1 MKTLFFQEQK
11 LHRIEIVEDI
21 VSYSASSLQAQRNR
35 YPFQVDVSKDGM
47 IAKGTTGYII
57 KRWGRMYF
65 SPDTDQKGI
74 ERFTPPDQPYV
85 LIPYK
90 KVKNKYRI
98 MLSFVIKAEQ

>member
-35 YPFQVDVSKDGM
+35 YLFQTEVSKDGV

-57 KRWGRMYF
+57 KRGGGECIFLLMLI
-65 SPDTDQKGI
+65 KK
-74 ERFTPPDQPYV
+74 ELNV
-85 LIPYK
+85 LRRLISHTY
-90 KVKNKYRI
+90 
-98 MLSFVIKAEQ
+98 

>member
-35 YPFQVDVSKDGM
+35 YLFQTDVSKDGV

-57 KRWGRMYF
+57 KGWEECISLRM
-65 SPDTDQKGI
+65 
-74 ERFTPPDQPYV
+74 
-85 LIPYK
+85 LIK
-90 KVKNKYRI
+90 KELNGLRRLISHMY
-98 MLSFVIKAEQ
+98 

>member
-35 YPFQVDVSKDGM
+35 YLFQTEVSKDGV

-57 KRWGRMYF
+57 KGGGECIFLLM
-65 SPDTDQKGI
+65 
-74 ERFTPPDQPYV
+74 
-85 LIPYK
+85 LIK
-90 KVKNKYRI
+90 KELNGLRRLISHTY
-98 MLSFVIKAEQ
+98 

>member
-21 VSYSASSLQAQRNR
+21 VPYSASSLQAQLNR
-35 YPFQVDVSKDGM
+35 YPFQVDVLKDGM

-98 MLSFVIKAEQ
+98 MLSFVIKAEK

>member
-21 VSYSASSLQAQRNR
+21 VSYSAASLQAQRNR
-35 YPFQVDVSKDGM
+35 YPFQADVSKDGV
-47 IAKGTTGYII
+47 IAQGTTGYII

-65 SPDTDQKGI
+65 SPYANQKGI

-98 MLSFVIKAEQ
+98 MLSFVIKAEK

>member
-35 YPFQVDVSKDGM
+35 YPFQTDVSKDGV
-47 IAKGTTGYII
+47 IAKGTTGYMI
-57 KRWGRMYF
+57 KRGGRMYF
-65 SPDTDQKGI
+65 SPDANQKGI

-98 MLSFVIKAEQ
+98 MLSFVIKAEK

>member
-35 YPFQVDVSKDGM
+35 YPFQTDVSKDGV
-47 IAKGTTGYII
+47 IAKGTRGYII

-65 SPDTDQKGI
+65 SPDTDQIGI

-85 LIPYK
+85 LIPHK

-98 MLSFVIKAEQ
+98 MLSFVIKAEK

>member
-21 VSYSASSLQAQRNR
+21 VSYSASSLRAQRNR
-35 YPFQVDVSKDGM
+35 YPFQTDVSKDGV

-57 KRWGRMYF
+57 KQWGRMYF
-65 SPDTDQKGI
+65 SPYANQKGI

-98 MLSFVIKAEQ
+98 MLSFVIKAEK

>member
-11 LHRIEIVEDI
+11 LYLVEIVEDI
-21 VSYSASSLQAQRNR
+21 ASYSASSLQAQRNR
-35 YPFQVDVSKDGM
+35 YPFQTDLSKDGV
-47 IAKGTTGYII
+47 IAKGITGYII

-65 SPDTDQKGI
+65 SPDANQKGI
-74 ERFTPPDQPYV
+74 ERFTSPDQPYV

-98 MLSFVIKAEQ
+98 MLSFVIKAEK

>member
-11 LHRIEIVEDI
+11 LHRIEIAEDI
-21 VSYSASSLQAQRNR
+21 VSYSASSLQTQRNR
-35 YPFQVDVSKDGM
+35 YPFQIDVSKDGV
-47 IAKGTTGYII
+47 IAKGTTDYMI

-65 SPDTDQKGI
+65 SPDANQKRI
-74 ERFTPPDQPYV
+74 ERFEPPDQPHV

-98 MLSFVIKAEQ
+98 MLSFVIKAEK